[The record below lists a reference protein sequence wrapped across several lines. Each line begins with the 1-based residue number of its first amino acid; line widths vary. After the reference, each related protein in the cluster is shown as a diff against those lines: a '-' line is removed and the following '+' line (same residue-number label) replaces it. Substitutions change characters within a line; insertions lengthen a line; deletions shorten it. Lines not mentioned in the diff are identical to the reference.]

1 MSNSARERNTENQPQ
16 KNGKIPFI
24 GALRPVELIGIGLL
38 LFAAM
43 MYGLSKCSSDK
54 KTTKAPITINDSLSI
69 AQNSSTP
76 VEDEKVNA
84 LRRRLYVV
92 MDSLRMRRAPDKDSA
107 SIRFLPY
114 GEELIDMGVYEN
126 EQTIKISP
134 ENSVTEPW
142 IKVKA
147 KDGKIGWVFGAG
159 VRIYPKKRT
168 TPVLKAN
175 EGTKNA
181 AESTKDKSPT
191 KPDNSKSTNKT
202 R

>member
-1 MSNSARERNTENQPQ
+1 MSNSARNRNSGNQPP

-54 KTTKAPITINDSLSI
+54 KTAKAPITISDSLSS
-69 AQNSSTP
+69 AQNLSEP

-92 MDSLRMRRAPDKDSA
+92 MDSLRMRRAPNKDSTTMK
-107 SIRFLPY
+107 ILPY

-126 EQTIKISP
+126 EQTIRISP
-134 ENSVTEPW
+134 EISVTEPW
-142 IKVKA
+142 IKVKT
-147 KDGKIGWVFGAG
+147 KDGKVGWVFGGG
-159 VRIYPKKRT
+159 VRIYPKKR
-168 TPVLKAN
+168 PAPELKKN
-175 EGTKNA
+175 EDTKNA
-181 AESTKDKSPT
+181 AESKDKSPT